1 MSPESLSSM
10 SATAFAFSAAVMFA
24 RPIAAKG
31 AKLHPCTSNSNWRL
45 LSPTDVANAGCGQSR
60 AACSKQREHS
70 PSSYPVCRLF
80 GPVTR
85 RALLNRIRGRCRAFL
100 DLDR

>member
-10 SATAFAFSAAVMFA
+10 SATPFAFSAAVMFA

-31 AKLHPCTSNSNWRL
+31 MKLHPCTSNSNSRL

-60 AACSKQREHS
+60 AACSKQREHN
-70 PSSYPVCRLF
+70 PSSYPVW
-80 GPVTR
+80 GVTTKK
-85 RALLNRIRGRCRAFL
+85 APGRMLSTCSL
-100 DLDR
+100 SDPSP